1 MPRGKNLSKERKID
15 ILNYQINGKTPR
27 ECHNALFLGSEAE
40 CTYKH
45 IQKIFG
51 MYEKEPPYGDNAT
64 SLYITGANKRG
75 KNPTEF
81 WWYDKLI
88 NELVIK
94 NPTQS
99 SEIIRQLLTCNLGPG
114 IQIPC
119 LTMVKDSIRR
129 TKLNR
134 TRLSYLPSAQ
144 NPILVWEHME
154 RMKYFD
160 AEMII
165 NWDETSCSSEKFLP
179 IYGRGNSEI
188 IINEWRIGDKLY
200 SAIAAMTTMGF
211 LPCTRIYDRACSS
224 DTIENFLLGLQP
236 FIEPSS
242 LALFD
247 NATVNTCDASL
258 DTVNRIF
265 GTRWVRNAPYSPKL
279 APIERG
285 FSLVWNL
292 VRQRWAEALINPLPV
307 LLESFFHYTVGQPG
321 GETCSS
327 FFNVYRRNRE
337 CFLTKCNTN
346 TNT

>member
-1 MPRGKNLSKERKID
+1 M
-15 ILNYQINGKTPR
+15 
-27 ECHNALFLGSEAE
+27 
-40 CTYKH
+40 
-45 IQKIFG
+45 
-51 MYEKEPPYGDNAT
+51 
-64 SLYITGANKRG
+64 
-75 KNPTEF
+75 
-81 WWYDKLI
+81 
-88 NELVIK
+88 VIK
-94 NPTQS
+94 NPTKS
-99 SEIIRQLLTCNLGPG
+99 SESIRQLLTYHLGPG
-114 IQIPC
+114 IQTPC
-119 LTMVKDSIRR
+119 LTMVKESIYR

-154 RMKYFD
+154 RMKYFE

-179 IYGRGNSEI
+179 INGRGNSEI

-211 LPCTRIYDRACSS
+211 LPCTKIYDKACSS
-224 DTIENFLLGLQP
+224 ATIENFLLGLQTY
-236 FIEPSS
+236 IEPSS
-242 LALFD
+242 IALFD
-247 NATVNTCDASL
+247 NAAVNTCDASL

-292 VRQRWAEALINPLPV
+292 VRQRWAEALITPLPV
-307 LLESFFHYTVGQPG
+307 LLECFHYYSVNQPG
-321 GETCSS
+321 GATCSS

-337 CFLTKCNTN
+337 SFLAESNT
-346 TNT
+346 